1 MPSALLSAPPEAAA
15 RPPRPHRVLAFAQ
28 GLSAHRAGHP
38 LFPTVCRQDE
48 TSSRSI
54 GKHELEI
61 QGQRI
66 DLIVVTAYGESN
78 ELVAEVDRP
87 RLIVENVD
95 SPIDRKIEGF
105 LETLL
110 LVAAADG
117 PELGSQS
124 LCGQHRMQSRARHRI
139 FDQYLLDAIPLKASL
154 RGVEHLDGLEAR
166 PEHVHDVV
174 SVSVS
179 GNDQED
185 GIVGCCGLLDGGV
198 DRNEYSGGAGRA
210 GVDWNQ
216 ILRLDQLTAGR
227 CRILLPLR
235 REYRFS
241 IFGANFLDLRLGET
255 LGQQYV
261 SSRPPPLVVPEFV
274 RLLLGD
280 QRQAENVPPAFRQ
293 KISRK

>member
-1 MPSALLSAPPEAAA
+1 MEAEGSPAEFQRGDENAHRRLWPFGKVTQLSSDTISRATGSRRQAPA
-15 RPPRPHRVLAFAQ
+15 PHRVLAFAQ

-38 LFPTVCRQDE
+38 LCPTICRQNE

-95 SPIDRKIEGF
+95 PPIDKKMEVF

-124 LCGQHRMQSRARHRI
+124 LCGQQ
-139 FDQYLLDAIPLKASL
+139 
-154 RGVEHLDGLEAR
+154 RG
-166 PEHVHDVV
+166 
-174 SVSVS
+174 
-179 GNDQED
+179 
-185 GIVGCCGLLDGGV
+185 
-198 DRNEYSGGAGRA
+198 GRA
-210 GVDWNQ
+210 
-216 ILRLDQLTAGR
+216 
-227 CRILLPLR
+227 
-235 REYRFS
+235 
-241 IFGANFLDLRLGET
+241 
-255 LGQQYV
+255 
-261 SSRPPPLVVPEFV
+261 
-274 RLLLGD
+274 
-280 QRQAENVPPAFRQ
+280 
-293 KISRK
+293 

>member
-15 RPPRPHRVLAFAQ
+15 RPPRPHGVLAFAQ

-38 LFPTVCRQDE
+38 IFPTVCRQDE
-48 TSSRSI
+48 TSSRRL
-54 GKHELEI
+54 GKHVLEI

-66 DLIVVTAYGESN
+66 DLIVVTGYGESN

-95 SPIDRKIEGF
+95 PSIDKKMEVF

-124 LCGQHRMQSRARHRI
+124 LCGQRRMQSRARRGI
-139 FDQYLLDAIPLKASL
+139 FDQYLLDAIPLKESL
-154 RGVEHLDGLEAR
+154 SGVAHFYLIEAR
-166 PEHVHDVV
+166 SEHVHDVV

-185 GIVGCCGLLDGGV
+185 GIVGFCGLLDGGV

-216 ILRLDQLTAGR
+216 MLRLDQLTTGR
-227 CRILLPLR
+227 CRILLVLR

-241 IFGANFLDLRLGET
+241 IVGANFLDFRLGEV
-255 LGQQYV
+255 LG
-261 SSRPPPLVVPEFV
+261 R
-274 RLLLGD
+274 
-280 QRQAENVPPAFRQ
+280 
-293 KISRK
+293 

>member
-28 GLSAHRAGHP
+28 GQSAHRAGHP

-66 DLIVVTAYGESN
+66 DLIVITGYGESN

-95 SPIDRKIEGF
+95 PAIDMEVF

-117 PELGSQS
+117 LELGSQS
-124 LCGQHRMQSRARHRI
+124 LCGQHRMQARARRGI
-139 FDQYLLDAIPLKASL
+139 FDQQLLDAIPLKDSL
-154 RGVEHLDGLEAR
+154 RGVAHFYLIEAR
-166 PEHVHDVV
+166 SEHVHDVV
-174 SVSVS
+174 PVSVS

-185 GIVGCCGLLDGGV
+185 GIVALFGLLDGGV
-198 DRNEYSGGAGRA
+198 DRNDRNEYSGCAGRA

-216 ILRLDQLTAGR
+216 MLRLDQLTTGR
-227 CRILLPLR
+227 CRILLVLR

-241 IFGANFLDLRLGET
+241 IVGANFLDFRLGE
-255 LGQQYV
+255 
-261 SSRPPPLVVPEFV
+261 V
-274 RLLLGD
+274 RW
-280 QRQAENVPPAFRQ
+280 Q
-293 KISRK
+293 